1 VNATGQLQIH
11 ITARGVPFIQA
22 TIHLYNY
29 NNLQIY

>member
-11 ITARGVPFIQA
+11 ITARVVPFIQA